1 MTVFTKLVIVA
12 IAAAIFA
19 GCSAPVRMHPPVP
32 PREVEQK
39 RKARY
44 TYDHKLDPEPG
55 YQPKNIDAL
64 ARQLSPIAPRR
75 ATVIVVPSATA
86 RDARALRRS
95 TGGRRARRSLRGDHY
110 LNTLFWGGIGAAIGS
125 TQGEAGQGAAIGA
138 AFGHMTDHGG
148 LHGLVSSGT
157 LFGAAAGA
165 ALSGNRTKGA
175 IWGAVGGHLL
185 DDVFGGIGQ

>member
-1 MTVFTKLVIVA
+1 MIVFRKLVIVA

-19 GCSAPVRMHPPVP
+19 GCSAPVRMHPPAL

-39 RKARY
+39 PKARY

-75 ATVIVVPSATA
+75 TMVIVVPSATA
-86 RDARALRRS
+86 RDTRAFPRS
-95 TGGRRARRSLRGDHY
+95 AGERPDRRSLRGDHY
-110 LNTLFWGGIGAAIGS
+110 LNTLFWGGLGAAIGS

-148 LHGLVSSGT
+148 LHGLISPGT
-157 LFGAAAGA
+157 LFGAATGA
-165 ALSGNRTKGA
+165 AFSGNRTKGA

-185 DDVFGGIGQ
+185 DDVFRGIGE

>member
-1 MTVFTKLVIVA
+1 MIVFRKLVIIA

-19 GCSAPVRMHPPVP
+19 GCSAPVRMYPPAP
-32 PREVEQK
+32 QAEVKQEPE
-39 RKARY
+39 ARY

-75 ATVIVVPSATA
+75 TVVVVVPRATA
-86 RDARALRRS
+86 RDAGRLRRS

-138 AFGHMTDHGG
+138 AFGHMSDHGG
-148 LHGLVSSGT
+148 LHGLVSPGT
-157 LFGAAAGA
+157 LFGGAAGA

-185 DDVFGGIGQ
+185 DDVFGGIGE